1 MCSFPQYPSTPPS
14 CNTKLVQLKF
24 SSKFCCNSKSNMGMW
39 ACACIYMGVRQGW
52 PWSPET
58 RDVEWAVPA
67 HLGKEE
73 GTTVGPTGDGMG

>member
-1 MCSFPQYPSTPPS
+1 
-14 CNTKLVQLKF
+14 
-24 SSKFCCNSKSNMGMW
+24 MGMW